1 MKIQVDTSKGMTGS
15 NVTKF
20 LSVQKFL
27 LICGILSSLLYVA
40 SVELAAFRWEDYSPR
55 SQTVSEL
62 IAINAPTRPIVVP
75 LFIIYSLLVFAF
87 ALGVWQSASR
97 NRALSLVAI
106 GLIGKEVLGLIVTIF
121 YPMHL
126 RGIEVTLTD
135 TMHGTLTLVGVLFIL
150 LAIGFGS
157 TANGKWFRTYSIGTI
172 FILILFG
179 VLAGMAASR
188 FEANLPTPWVGIY
201 ERINVYVYMLWV
213 AVLAVILL
221 RTEKA

>member
-20 LSVQKFL
+20 LTVQKFL

-40 SVELAAFRWEDYSPR
+40 SVELAAIRWEDYSPR

-157 TANGKWFRTYSIGTI
+157 TANGKWFRIYSIGTI